1 MNKYQR
7 RRSNEDDRPG
17 IRGSF
22 SASLLCADPNG
33 EPDIVGD
40 RTVGDFGVAAPRSSK
55 QTIMMMICTEEI
67 ANKSI
72 VASLSEPKPS
82 EQQINQ
88 SNPL

>member
-55 QTIMMMICTEEI
+55 QTMMICKEEI
-67 ANKSI
+67 VNESI